1 MDWGYLELPT
11 DEENVARFTPVVWAK
26 SPVER
31 HRKKAKRRVLESIDL
46 TVDANQSAFG
56 CKSNLSKTGKVAF
69 LNDFSLIKS
78 FLNN

>member
-11 DEENVARFTPVVWAK
+11 DEENVARFTPEVWAK

-46 TVDANQSAFG
+46 PVDAF
-56 CKSNLSKTGKVAF
+56 
-69 LNDFSLIKS
+69 
-78 FLNN
+78 